1 MDLPQSDLA
10 PDLREPGR
18 PLVVRFGAVG
28 DMILLTVLLEGLFE
42 IYGKP
47 CDVVAAGGAP
57 RQVLAGLPS
66 VGEVFTLNS
75 RRAPYW
81 LSPGQ
86 RRLVRWLRRRGPQPA
101 WVVED
106 MDKVLWLLD
115 RGGVPRGHVLS
126 MQDLP
131 RGDLEHVAHYLHRML
146 AERPVDFPADPGGTP
161 PVPRPELLVTREEE
175 ADCRQWVERRGWTGR
190 PLVLFQTQSRR
201 RKRGRWPDERWAEV
215 TGAVLARLPEARAL
229 LIGAPDEAAA
239 VAELAAACG
248 DPRVEPAAEDL
259 PLRRLFALLRVAHSC
274 VSLDTGPAHAASAL
288 GCPLVVLVGMA
299 DPRRNHP
306 VPCGA
311 PVRMVTS
318 AGEDRWPP
326 TRAEWEA
333 WHDVA
338 KITPA
343 PVIAAWEEAARLGR
357 SRSDVGYVYGTPNA

>member
-1 MDLPQSDLA
+1 MAAARTDLA
-10 PDLREPGR
+10 PDLRQPGR
-18 PLVVRFGAVG
+18 PLVVRFGAIG
-28 DMILLTVLLEGLFE
+28 DMILLTILLKGLAE
-42 IYGKP
+42 IHGRP
-47 CDVVAAGGAP
+47 CDVVASGGAP
-57 RQVLAGLPS
+57 RQVFAGLPW
-66 VGEVFTLNS
+66 VGEVVTLSS

-86 RRLVRWLRRRGPQPA
+86 RRLVRWLRHRGPHPA
-101 WVVED
+101 WVVEE

-146 AERPVDFPADPGGTP
+146 DARPVDFPADPTAATP
-161 PVPRPELLVTREEE
+161 APRPELLVTREEE
-175 ADCRQWVERRGWTGR
+175 EDCGAWIRRRGWEGR

-201 RKRGRWPDERWAEV
+201 RKRGRWPAERWAAV
-215 TGAVLARLPEARAL
+215 VGAVLERLPEARAV
-229 LIGAPDEAAA
+229 LIGAPDEAAP

-248 DPRVEPAAEDL
+248 DPRVETAAEDL
-259 PLRRLFALLRVAHSC
+259 PLRRLFALMRLAHSC
-274 VSLDTGPAHAASAL
+274 VSLDTGPAHAASVL

-318 AGEDRWPP
+318 VGEGEWPAS
-326 TRAEWEA
+326 RAEWEA

-338 KITPA
+338 EIA
-343 PVIAAWEEAARLGR
+343 VDPVVAAWEDAAARGR
-357 SRSDVGYVYGTPNA
+357 GTADVAYHHGRE